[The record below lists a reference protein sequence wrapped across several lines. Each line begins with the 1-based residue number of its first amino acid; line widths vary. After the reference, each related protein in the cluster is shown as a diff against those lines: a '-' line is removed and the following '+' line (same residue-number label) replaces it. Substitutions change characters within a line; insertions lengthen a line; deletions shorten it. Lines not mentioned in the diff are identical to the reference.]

1 MTVDGTVF
9 LNVDSR
15 NPTIEPPMWS
25 TLPPPFTSNVAL
37 HADTHSDS
45 AFSGTAHIYRVL
57 ADKPNWYDGQS
68 NAVTVTIP

>member
-1 MTVDGTVF
+1 
-9 LNVDSR
+9 
-15 NPTIEPPMWS
+15 MWS

-57 ADKPNWYDGQS
+57 ADKANRYDGQS